1 MKLVLRENLMQLENK
16 TKNVTIAASV
26 FACALLVSAF
36 TVTNVFA
43 GAHYDAGEKLK
54 GFTYNHKKASESKA
68 KNACSSVDKEDE
80 CIECVE
86 HRADLQGLKG
96 YEVVK
101 CLKEPTKYNY

>member
-1 MKLVLRENLMQLENK
+1 MNADNGKMENL
-16 TKNVTIAASV
+16 TIAASV
-26 FACALLVSAF
+26 FACTLLVGAF

-68 KNACSSVDKEDE
+68 KNACSTIHKSN
-80 CIECVE
+80 ECVE
-86 HRADLQGLKG
+86 CVKHRADLDGLKG

-101 CLKEPTKYNY
+101 CLRANKV

>member
-1 MKLVLRENLMQLENK
+1 MIYENAMKNG
-16 TKNVTIAASV
+16 TIALTV
-26 FACALLVSAF
+26 FVCALLVSAF
-36 TVTNVFA
+36 TVTSVFA
-43 GAHYDAGEKLK
+43 GAHYDAGEKMK

-68 KNACSSVDKEDE
+68 KNACSSVDKSDE

-86 HRADLQGLKG
+86 HRANLQGLKG

>member
-1 MKLVLRENLMQLENK
+1 MHTGKAKIKNL
-16 TKNVTIAASV
+16 TTAASV
-26 FACALLVSAF
+26 FVCAILVGAF

-68 KNACSSVDKEDE
+68 KNACSTIHKSD
-80 CIECVE
+80 ECVE
-86 HRADLQGLKG
+86 CVKHRADLDGLKG

>member
-1 MKLVLRENLMQLENK
+1 MSIENVKM
-16 TKNVTIAASV
+16 KNVTTAASV
-26 FACALLVSAF
+26 FVCTLLVIAF
-36 TVTNVFA
+36 TVTSVFA

-68 KNACSSVDKEDE
+68 KNACSTIHKSN
-80 CIECVE
+80 ECVE
-86 HRADLQGLKG
+86 CVKHRADLDGLKG

>member
-1 MKLVLRENLMQLENK
+1 MKLENSM
-16 TKNVTIAASV
+16 KNGTIVASV
-26 FACALLVSAF
+26 FVCALLVAEF
-36 TVTNVFA
+36 TVTSVFA
-43 GAHYDAGEKLK
+43 GAHYDAGEKMK

-68 KNACSSVDKEDE
+68 KNACSSVDKSDE

-86 HRADLQGLKG
+86 HRANLQGLKG

>member
-1 MKLVLRENLMQLENK
+1 MKHENAI
-16 TKNVTIAASV
+16 KNGSIAVSV
-26 FACALLVSAF
+26 FVCALLVGAF
-36 TVTNVFA
+36 TVTSVFA
-43 GAHYDAGEKLK
+43 GFHYDAGEKLK

-68 KNACSSVDKEDE
+68 KNACSSVDDKDE

-86 HRADLQGLKG
+86 HRADLDGLKG

>member
-1 MKLVLRENLMQLENK
+1 MKYENAIRNG
-16 TKNVTIAASV
+16 TIAASV
-26 FACALLVSAF
+26 FVCALLVGAF
-36 TVTNVFA
+36 TVTSVFG

-68 KNACSSVDKEDE
+68 KNACTSVDKSDE

-86 HRADLQGLKG
+86 HRANLQGLKG

>member
-1 MKLVLRENLMQLENK
+1 MKYENVIRNG
-16 TKNVTIAASV
+16 TIPASV
-26 FACALLVSAF
+26 FVCALLVSAF
-36 TVTNVFA
+36 TVTSVFA

-68 KNACSSVDKEDE
+68 KNACSSVNKSDE
-80 CIECVE
+80 CVECVE
-86 HRADLQGLKG
+86 HRANLQGLKG

>member
-1 MKLVLRENLMQLENK
+1 MKYENAM
-16 TKNVTIAASV
+16 KNGTIAASV
-26 FACALLVSAF
+26 FVCALLVGAF
-36 TVTNVFA
+36 TVTSVFA

-68 KNACSSVDKEDE
+68 KNACSSVDKSDE
-80 CIECVE
+80 RVECVE
-86 HRADLQGLKG
+86 HRANLQGLKG

>member
-1 MKLVLRENLMQLENK
+1 MILEGT
-16 TKNVTIAASV
+16 TKNLTIAVSV

-36 TVTNVFA
+36 TVTNVYA

-68 KNACSSVDKEDE
+68 KKACNSVDKNDE

-86 HRADLQGLKG
+86 HRANLQGLKG

>member
-1 MKLVLRENLMQLENK
+1 MILEK
-16 TKNVTIAASV
+16 ATKNLTITASV
-26 FACALLVSAF
+26 FVCALLVGAF
-36 TVTNVFA
+36 TVTSVYA
-43 GAHYDAGEKLK
+43 GAHYDAGEKQK

-68 KNACSSVDKEDE
+68 KNTCSSVDKEDE
-80 CIECVE
+80 CVECVE

>member
-1 MKLVLRENLMQLENK
+1 MIYENAIRNG
-16 TKNVTIAASV
+16 TIAASV
-26 FACALLVSAF
+26 FVCALLVGAF
-36 TVTNVFA
+36 TVTSVFA

-68 KNACSSVDKEDE
+68 KNACSSVDKDDE
-80 CIECVE
+80 CVECVE
-86 HRADLQGLKG
+86 HRANLQGLKG

>member
-1 MKLVLRENLMQLENK
+1 MRDKLMIYENAMKNG
-16 TKNVTIAASV
+16 TIAASV
-26 FACALLVSAF
+26 FVSALLVSAF
-36 TVTNVFA
+36 TVTSVFA
-43 GAHYDAGEKLK
+43 GAHYDAGEKMK

-68 KNACSSVDKEDE
+68 KNACSSVDKSDE

-86 HRADLQGLKG
+86 HRANLQGLKG